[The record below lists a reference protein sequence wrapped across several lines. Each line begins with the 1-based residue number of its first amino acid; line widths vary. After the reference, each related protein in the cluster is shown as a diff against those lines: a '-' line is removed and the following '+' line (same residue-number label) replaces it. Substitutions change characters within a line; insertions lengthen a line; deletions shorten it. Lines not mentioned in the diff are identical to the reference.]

1 MGGTGVAET
10 VHGELDTGLLA
21 VLGGH
26 RGEGVFGKDVVV
38 IAEPESVS
46 GLGALKVG
54 TTIFD
59 IAVESV
65 GRRAGDRDAA
75 VPAVL
80 GVAKVEEAV
89 GQVDG

>member
-1 MGGTGVAET
+1 MTEA
-10 VHGELDTGLLA
+10 VHGELDAGLLA

-26 RGEGVFGKDVVV
+26 RSEGVFGEDIVV
-38 IAEPESVS
+38 ITEPESVTGS
-46 GLGALKVG
+46 GALKVG

-65 GRRAGDRDAA
+65 GRRAGDGDAA

-80 GVAKVEEAV
+80 GVAEVEKAV